1 MHRETK
7 LAAYRE
13 KWNYALCFFIVHKE
27 TLRMDWL
34 GFALFFCF
42 FVFFLK
48 YTLNLRSHS
57 SWKALWSPRMAVAH
71 MEGKPHKLEERHLF
85 TLCSYLL
92 LSSSPPVTD
101 EHVAVQ
107 LPPKI
112 PHPSCYHK
120 KVSEVSI
127 HFRFLPQFSEAILME
142 NRFDLMSGRRFYGC
156 SFAGF
161 FLGKKRGGGRKE
173 SKYDSPNV
181 RYQEE

>member
-120 KVSEVSI
+120 KVWEVSI
-127 HFRFLPQFSEAILME
+127 HFRFLPQFSEAVLME

-161 FLGKKRGGGRKE
+161 FLGKKGGGGGEE